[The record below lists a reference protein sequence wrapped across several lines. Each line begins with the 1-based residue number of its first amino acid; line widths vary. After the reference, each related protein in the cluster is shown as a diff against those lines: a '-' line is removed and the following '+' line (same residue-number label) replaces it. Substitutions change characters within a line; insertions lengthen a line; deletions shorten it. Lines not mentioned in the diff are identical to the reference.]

1 MIAQLHART
10 GTKWSPKRFWQNP
23 TGGIEDRWNNL
34 YCRAAASARAKMS
47 SPAWQAP
54 IMADPQT
61 RSKLAAGSDGRSD
74 RSLPNGLPVQD
85 QIHIPADRPE
95 ANPALASASTNS
107 AGTAMPFRQQLTER
121 LPYLRRYARALTGSQ
136 QSGDAYVRALLE
148 AAIADPVLRDEL
160 VQGRVAL
167 YRGFTRIWA
176 NAHVDPG
183 SELASLDGLERGAQA
198 RLGAIPSEHRQA
210 LLLTTLEEFTE
221 AEAGEVLGIG
231 SAEVVAL
238 VAMAI
243 AEIEGE
249 AGRTVLII
257 EDEPL
262 IAMQLEEL
270 VSDLGHTVVATATTR
285 TEAVA
290 AFSRTAPALVLADIQ
305 LADASSGIDAIED
318 ILKIGTVPVVF
329 ITAYPERLLTGER
342 PEPTW
347 LVTKP
352 FHEQTVR
359 AAISQALF
367 FGTTAT
373 QV

>member
-1 MIAQLHART
+1 
-10 GTKWSPKRFWQNP
+10 
-23 TGGIEDRWNNL
+23 
-34 YCRAAASARAKMS
+34 
-47 SPAWQAP
+47 
-54 IMADPQT
+54 
-61 RSKLAAGSDGRSD
+61 
-74 RSLPNGLPVQD
+74 
-85 QIHIPADRPE
+85 
-95 ANPALASASTNS
+95 
-107 AGTAMPFRQQLTER
+107 MPFRQQLTER

-148 AAIADPVLRDEL
+148 AAMADPLLRDEL

-167 YRGFTRIWA
+167 YRAFTRIWA
-176 NAHVDPG
+176 IAHIDPG
-183 SELASLDGLERGAQA
+183 SELASPDGLERGAQA
-198 RLGAIPSEHRQA
+198 RLGAIPPEHRQA

-221 AEAGEVLGIG
+221 AEAGQVLGIG
-231 SAEVVAL
+231 PEEVVAL
-238 VAMAI
+238 VATAI
-243 AEIEGE
+243 AEIERE
-249 AGRTVLII
+249 VGRTVLII

-262 IAMQLEEL
+262 IAMQLEGL

-290 AFSRTAPALVLADIQ
+290 AFSRTSPALVLADIQ
-305 LADASSGIDAIED
+305 LADASSGIDAVED